1 MWINVLFFL
10 NRIAYRKQYLILC
23 SPFQIS
29 FIVISSSMLWHL
41 NLKKEPEAAHRLI
54 KHVFTC
60 PFKKLYIYI
69 YLPLYYSK
77 LKCVSSDKI
86 SGWYYYIQTHSGAA
100 QKGKEGPGDVFCKNR
115 YPCFMLFNQVLIY
128 PSTVQASCSRDPKS
142 LPCFSQEPG
151 NVEKKVQEWGLVEQQ
166 HWICVFS
173 D

>member
-1 MWINVLFFL
+1 
-10 NRIAYRKQYLILC
+10 
-23 SPFQIS
+23 
-29 FIVISSSMLWHL
+29 MLWHL

-69 YLPLYYSK
+69 SLPLYYSK

-115 YPCFMLFNQVLIY
+115 YPCFMLFNEVLIY
-128 PSTVQASCSRDPKS
+128 PSTVQASCSRDPTS
-142 LPCFSQEPG
+142 LPCVSQEPG
-151 NVEKKVQEWGLVEQQ
+151 NVEKKKKCRNEVW
-166 HWICVFS
+166 
-173 D
+173 